1 MKLGNNMSIKV
12 VELFAGVGGFRVAME
27 NIGDNKEVEFVWA
40 NQWEPG
46 KKIQHAFDCY
56 NYHFGKSDTHVNED
70 IAKVKHTIPEHDIL
84 VGGFPCQDYSVAATG
99 AKGIE
104 GKKGVL
110 WWEIRDIIELK
121 KPKYVFL
128 ENVDRLLKSPSSLRG
143 RDFGIMLRTLE
154 ELGYGCEWRILN
166 AAEYGFAQRRRRVF
180 IFAFRNDS
188 NHFKNIASKE
198 TQQIVAEYGVF
209 SDFKATIIEKNE
221 NIKIKSD
228 LPYEEDLVTMSKKFS
243 NNFLNSGIMLN
254 GFASSYKMK
263 NENPHFQ
270 TLGSLLQSNV
280 DSKYNI
286 SEVRMPKE
294 TNSIS
299 IVTESVVI
307 EGKKTKVF
315 ADLSITVAILLKS
328 PLDTFEELK
337 GAKRIP
343 RLKPNKEVYYYSEGP
358 IAFPDHLNQPAR
370 TILTSEGSMNR
381 STHVIQDPVTK
392 KFRILTPIEC
402 ERLNGFPDDW
412 TNTGM
417 SERFRYFTMGNAL
430 VVPLVRR
437 IAQSIFDKCKD
448 L

>member
-27 NIGDNKEVEFVWA
+27 NLKDDKEVEFVWA

-46 KKIQHAFDCY
+46 KKVQHAFDCY
-56 NYHFGKSDTHVNED
+56 NYHFGESENHINDD
-70 IAKVKHTIPEHDIL
+70 IAKVKHKIPEHDIL

-110 WWEIRDIIELK
+110 WWEIRDIIESK
-121 KPKYVFL
+121 QPKYVFL
-128 ENVDRLLKSPSSLRG
+128 ENVDRLVKSPSTLKG

-180 IFAFRNDS
+180 IFAFKKDS
-188 NHFKNIASKE
+188 DYFKNAVSKTSQE
-198 TQQIVAEYGVF
+198 MILDYGVF
-209 SDFKATIIEKNE
+209 SDFKATLVDKNE
-221 NIKIKSD
+221 RISIKSN
-228 LPYEEDLVTMSKKFS
+228 LPYEEDLVFMTKKFS
-243 NNFLNSGIMLN
+243 NDFMNAGIMIN
-254 GFASSYKMK
+254 GISNSYKLK
-263 NENPHFQ
+263 NEYPQFQ
-270 TLGSLLQSNV
+270 TLGSLLQNNV
-280 DSKYNI
+280 EAKYNI
-286 SEVRMPKE
+286 SEVGIPKMVK
-294 TNSIS
+294 NIS
-299 IVTESVVI
+299 TINDSLVI
-307 EGKKTKVF
+307 EGKKTKKF
-315 ADLSITVAILLKS
+315 ADLLITEETVNKS
-328 PLDTFEELK
+328 PLDTFKELK

-381 STHVIQDPVTK
+381 STHVIQDSETK

-417 SERFRYFTMGNAL
+417 PEKFRYFTMGNAL

-437 IAQSIFDKCKD
+437 IAQSIFEKCKD